1 MVSVTD
7 TLSFPIVRKAGRY
20 YRPELDVLRL
30 IAFLLVFLHH
40 VFFRYPL
47 EKQVVHTIA
56 ADVES
61 NIANACAFGLCL
73 FYFLS
78 SYLITT
84 LLLIEL
90 NETDGINVKEFYL
103 RRVLRIWPLYI
114 VGLSIGMVYALVYAA
129 PEQFEMLC
137 YYVAFLG
144 NWFYQNHDWGSNLMT
159 PLWSI
164 SVEEQFYLVLPLF
177 VLALGTTRLIWG
189 GFGVVILSIAA
200 LYYQGEQH
208 LSVDT
213 AIWTNTLSHAIFVGS
228 GIIVAVI
235 TYERLPKMNIRA
247 RLVAAAVAFIL
258 LFLSAS
264 VFKARAVEY
273 ASSGSAIAFGYM
285 LVAVA
290 CALLLISLLNS
301 DVTFPAPIVY
311 LGKISFGLYV
321 YHILA
326 MRIAERVFSPGA
338 SVPIPSAIADFC
350 SLPLLVLYAA
360 LSYRYIEAPFLR
372 LKTKFTYVASR
383 PD

>member
-1 MVSVTD
+1 M
-7 TLSFPIVRKAGRY
+7 
-20 YRPELDVLRL
+20 LRL
-30 IAFLLVFLHH
+30 VAFLLVFLHH
-40 VFFRYPL
+40 VFFRDPL
-47 EKQVVHTIA
+47 AKQVVHTIA
-56 ADVES
+56 TDAES

-90 NETDGINVKEFYL
+90 GETDGINVKEFYL

-114 VGLSIGMVYALVYAA
+114 VGLSIGMIYALVYAA

-213 AIWTNTLSHAIFVGS
+213 AIWTNTLSHSIFFGS
-228 GIIVAVI
+228 GIIAAVI
-235 TYERLPKMNIRA
+235 TFERLPKLNIRA
-247 RLVAAAVAFIL
+247 RLVAAAVAFIFM
-258 LFLSAS
+258 FLSAS
-264 VFKARAVEY
+264 VFKARAAEY
-273 ASSGSAIAFGYM
+273 ASSGPAIVFGYV

-321 YHILA
+321 YHTLG

-338 SVPIPSAIADFC
+338 SVPIPSVIADFC